1 MFEDFE
7 CDTEME
13 NVVWEDIDDAAVDSM
28 KGEEDRV
35 SNIFEEVKN
44 DDVWICKFDGFDFDA
59 IDM

>member
-1 MFEDFE
+1 MFDDFE

-13 NVVWEDIDDAAVDSM
+13 NVVWEDIDDAPMDSI

-44 DDVWICKFDGFDFDA
+44 DDVWICKFDGFDFGA

>member
-1 MFEDFE
+1 MFDDFE

-13 NVVWEDIDDAAVDSM
+13 NVIWEDIDDDAIDSM

-44 DDVWICKFDGFDFDA
+44 EDVWIWKFDGFDFDA
-59 IDM
+59 IDV

>member
-1 MFEDFE
+1 MFDDFE

-13 NVVWEDIDDAAVDSM
+13 NVIWEDIDDDAIDSM

-44 DDVWICKFDGFDFDA
+44 DDV
-59 IDM
+59 